1 MCITVHHTRLTS
13 FSHTS
18 TQFLAY
24 MHSLSLPLPLPTPA
38 SSLFPPL
45 LVSVE
50 RLANF

>member
-24 MHSLSLPLPLPTPA
+24 MHSLSLPLPTPA